1 MYDHGESVNPKE
13 CIECECLDGLMKC
26 KRIDPETM
34 CPPLSCS
41 PQEQFSVPGNCCK
54 FCKGKG
60 VPMPQGS
67 QLNADYSLTI
77 FIIFHFLSHL
87 LFFPKDLIFSIKV
100 F

>member
-1 MYDHGESVNPKE
+1 MIVLKDVSLNVLCVLCLCLCAEQCYLRGEMYDHGESVNPKE
-13 CIECECLDGLMKC
+13 CVECECLDGLMKC

-60 VPMPQGS
+60 QV
-67 QLNADYSLTI
+67 
-77 FIIFHFLSHL
+77 
-87 LFFPKDLIFSIKV
+87 
-100 F
+100 